1 LPEDTNT
8 YKTVGKEEF
17 CVWWSCFDIWSQDY
31 RLPIS
36 LVHEMC

>member
-17 CVWWSCFDIWSQDY
+17 CVWRSCFDIWSQDY
-31 RLPIS
+31 WLPIS
-36 LVHEMC
+36 LVHEMY